1 MVNLQQAAAR
11 DRLQYKIAWLLLLLL
26 IFVTVFGSMIAPHGI
41 THEFKMTYDYQIID
55 GKRQMVS
62 APFPPTGKFWL
73 GTDHRGYDMLSL
85 LLHGAK
91 YTIGFALL
99 ITILRFCL
107 ALPLG
112 MYAGTTGRGMSAI
125 NSLQMMT
132 TAVPALLFIYPMMY
146 SLNQVLKKDDAVQ
159 ILFLMIIL
167 IGVFPLA
174 RQFSERSH
182 HYSGKLYI
190 SAARTMGA
198 STSRVVFKH
207 LMPHLRPEILFAFL
221 TDFVQV
227 LFLIGQLAVVNL
239 FLGGGERVMID
250 PDARPPLS
258 YLLTTSGEWGA
269 LIAYGSK
276 MMRQYPWILSSAAL
290 FMGAA
295 ILIISNFSDQLQK
308 RLARPY
314 VYVNKKT
321 YKPLVENNNMLAAI
335 AVTCLLCLSLIIWK
349 EYEPPQMAGA
359 TITAEDI
366 KRYKEMKAQESY
378 LNYYAPKF
386 KDTAALFMTNLTQNR
401 WDSSETLI
409 YKAPGEE
416 NAFTTPPPAYQ
427 AWLDALVSKEYFFL
441 DIGQVAP
448 AGNGEFSVPVKMKR
462 ADGGEEEW
470 TLMMKI
476 PNYIVSIKGG
486 PGKQ

>member
-11 DRLQYKIAWLLLLLL
+11 DRFQYKLAWFLLLLL

-41 THEFKMTYDYQIID
+41 TDDFKMTYDYQIID

-62 APFPPTGKFWL
+62 APFPPTDKFWL
-73 GTDHRGYDMLSL
+73 GTDHRGYDMVSL

-99 ITILRFCL
+99 ITMLRFCL

-146 SLNQVLKKDDAVQ
+146 SLNQVLKKGDATQ

-182 HYSGKLYI
+182 YYSGKLYI
-190 SAARTMGA
+190 SASRTMGA
-198 STSRVVFKH
+198 STSRVVFRH

-239 FLGGGERVMID
+239 FLGGGERVTID
-250 PDARPPLS
+250 PDAMPPIS
-258 YLLTTSGEWGA
+258 YLMTTSGEWGA

-276 MMRQYPWILSSAAL
+276 MMRQYPWILCSAAL

-314 VYVNKKT
+314 IYVNKKT
-321 YKPLVENNNMLAAI
+321 YKPLVENNKMLAGI
-335 AVTCLLCLSLIIWK
+335 AVTCVLCLSLIIWH
-349 EYEPPQMAGA
+349 EYEPPQMAGEN
-359 TITAEDI
+359 ITADDI
-366 KRYKEMKAQESY
+366 QRYKEMKEQKSY

-386 KDTAALFMTNLTQNR
+386 KDTVGLFMTNLTQNR
-401 WDSSETLI
+401 WTYSASAI
-409 YKAPGEE
+409 YKAEGQE
-416 NAFTTPPPAYQ
+416 NAFDTPPAEYQ
-427 AWLDALVSKEYFFL
+427 AWLDALVSKKYYYL
-441 DIGQVAP
+441 DTGEVAP
-448 AGNGEFSVPVKMKR
+448 AGNGEFSVPVKVKR

-470 TLMMKI
+470 TVFVKV
-476 PNYIVSIKGG
+476 PNYIIRITGG
-486 PGKQ
+486 PKQ